1 MNLRMTFLDKQEY
14 QMDLQKLKGTK
25 ILIEDGTLILKNKK
39 VERKYAVKKLSK
51 RLAAASENE
60 LNDYAI
66 SSSGYGI
73 HWNKID
79 EDISVATLLKEP
91 EAVYRK

>member
-1 MNLRMTFLDKQEY
+1 
-14 QMDLQKLKGTK
+14 MDLKELKATK
-25 ILIEDGTLILKNKK
+25 ILIEDGMLVLKNKN

-51 RLAAASENE
+51 RLAAASEKE
-60 LNDYAI
+60 LNDYTI

-79 EDISVATLLKEP
+79 EDISVAALLKEP
-91 EAVYRK
+91 EAVYRKRNKN

>member
-1 MNLRMTFLDKQEY
+1 
-14 QMDLQKLKGTK
+14 MDLKELTTTK
-25 ILIEDGTLILKNKK
+25 IFIEEGTLILKNKN

-51 RLAAASENE
+51 RLAAASQKE
-60 LNDYAI
+60 LNDYSI

-79 EDISVATLLKEP
+79 EDVSIAALLKEP
-91 EAVYRK
+91 EAVFIKRNKK

>member
-1 MNLRMTFLDKQEY
+1 
-14 QMDLQKLKGTK
+14 MDLKELNATE
-25 ILIEDGTLILKNKK
+25 ILIEDCTLILKNKNA
-39 VERKYAVKKLSK
+39 ERKYAVKKLSK